1 MATRSQGKNFLL
13 QVSGTSGLST
23 LSELTSNSFSINNS
37 EIDVT
42 NKDSGSWQEK
52 FAAGTI
58 KSAEL
63 SGEGVFSDAA
73 SVDTLK
79 DIAMNTTPSAHFR
92 MLDGL
97 GDYFEGQFQVNSFE
111 LTGETE
117 GFTTYSV
124 SLGSTGVVTSG
135 TVS

>member
-1 MATRSQGKNFLL
+1 MVRSQGKNFLL
-13 QVSGTSGLST
+13 QISGSGGLTT

-37 EIDVT
+37 EVDVT

-73 SVDTLK
+73 SINTMK
-79 DIAMNTTPSAHFR
+79 DVAMNTTPSATFR
-92 MLDGL
+92 LLDGL
-97 GDYFEGQFQVNSFE
+97 GDYFEGEFQVNSFE

-117 GFTTYSV
+117 GFATYSV
-124 SLGSTGVVTSG
+124 SLASTGVVTSG
-135 TVS
+135 TV